1 MDGEAEAVDGRVS
14 GVEERG
20 QELDGEEANR
30 KVTGGK
36 GI

>member
-1 MDGEAEAVDGRVS
+1 MDGEAEAVNGRVS

-20 QELDGEEANR
+20 KELDGEEANR
-30 KVTGGK
+30 KVTGWK